1 MADSNGGVM
10 TSPLSKQQRM
20 YFLNNVISKRINYDK
35 ISFNKSKRRNVKI
48 HFR

>member
-20 YFLNNVISKRINYDK
+20 YNIYYNEDKFFLNICFKALIIESQNYK
-35 ISFNKSKRRNVKI
+35 L
-48 HFR
+48 